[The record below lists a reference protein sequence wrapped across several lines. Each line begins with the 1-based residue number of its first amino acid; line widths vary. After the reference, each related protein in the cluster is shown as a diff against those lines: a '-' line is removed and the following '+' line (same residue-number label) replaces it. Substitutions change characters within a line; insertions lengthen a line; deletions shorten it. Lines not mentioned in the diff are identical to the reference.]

1 MADNILVNGSE
12 ILTIEDNLCVS
23 NIIEITSGFPGPQG
37 PPGRD
42 GSVGPRGPK
51 GKTGSSGSLGFSSYQ
66 TTGFGK
72 APGASLNSDLD
83 PIYLQL
89 NDAGAY
95 FIKMGI
101 LFEPR
106 DGATSSSS
114 ITSNVNAL
122 ITLPNQ
128 DITYIYGID
137 SNDLSNTY
145 IRNISSSGLSFEKEI
160 FCITSVPNL
169 IFRVSWTS
177 DSTSSSYLYRNKGY
191 MFAIKAI

>member
-1 MADNILVNGSE
+1 MADNILINGSE
-12 ILTIEDNLCVS
+12 ILNIEDNLFVS
-23 NIIEITSGFPGPQG
+23 NIIEISSGFPGPQG

-66 TTGFGK
+66 STGFGK
-72 APGASLNSDLD
+72 APGTSLNSELD

-89 NDAGAY
+89 TNTGAY
-95 FIKMGI
+95 FIKIGMT
-101 LFEPR
+101 FEPR
-106 DGATSSSS
+106 NGATSLSS
-114 ITSNVNAL
+114 ITSDVNAL

-137 SNDLSNTY
+137 SNDLNNTY
-145 IRNISSSGLSFEKEI
+145 IRNISSSGFSFEKEI
-160 FCITSVPNL
+160 FCVTSTPDL
-169 IFRVSWTS
+169 IFRVFWTS